1 MLQGEWTSKHFINAR
16 GQTQEVTYCVISFI
30 WNILER
36 YIPREG
42 MQTQE
47 QGTGGNWEELLNRY
61 KIFSGGDK
69 NVLDLETVVTQH
81 CEGTRCH
88 FKMVDF
94 VL

>member
-1 MLQGEWTSKHFINAR
+1 
-16 GQTQEVTYCVISFI
+16 
-30 WNILER
+30 
-36 YIPREG
+36 

-47 QGTGGNWEELLNRY
+47 QGRGGNWEELLNRY

-69 NVLDLETVVTQH
+69 NVLDLEIVVAQH